1 MFVLL
6 LARLWTVFRKRRIC
20 VQRRKHWRRFGR
32 MKLCHALCSV
42 WGQVSLSLSK
52 YLLLH
57 IRSFTHTCTYIRT
70 YIHSHLQFLVCNYDV
85 AGTCIH
91 TFTHTF
97 MHTYIYTYI
106 HTYICTYIQFGVCSY
121 DVRGTCIH
129 TFTHTLICTFIYAF
143 LHTY

>member
-57 IRSFTHTCTYIRT
+57 IRSFTHTCTYI
-70 YIHSHLQFLVCNYDV
+70 HSHLQFLVCNYDV

-97 MHTYIYTYI
+97 MHTYIY
-106 HTYICTYIQFGVCSY
+106 TYICTYIQFGVCSY